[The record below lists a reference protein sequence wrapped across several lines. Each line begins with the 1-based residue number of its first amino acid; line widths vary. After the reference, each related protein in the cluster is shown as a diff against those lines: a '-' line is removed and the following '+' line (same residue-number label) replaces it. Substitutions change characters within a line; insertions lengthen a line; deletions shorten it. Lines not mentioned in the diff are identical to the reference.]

1 MNSPILAYNIRFNLR
16 KKLWF
21 SAIVFLSFLFT
32 MPINAGMT
40 FQSFFA
46 TWRSEPVAAQK
57 ISHEMAKLFSAGDNL
72 STAFIFCIA
81 AFAAGLIFFTWM
93 HNRRPS

>member
-32 MPINAGMT
+32 MPINSLPTLLG
-40 FQSFFA
+40 
-46 TWRSEPVAAQK
+46 EGGKKIAQFMVD
-57 ISHEMAKLFSAGDNL
+57 EYAKLAK
-72 STAFIFCIA
+72 
-81 AFAAGLIFFTWM
+81 
-93 HNRRPS
+93 